1 MPGEKGS
8 RSRRQAV
15 HADWLG
21 REHAGRT
28 RPWALEEQLLHGG
41 SNDLDPLVERLSQEH
56 LSLSRLEKAL
66 HDEMRRVEE
75 LQRQLTEAPFDL
87 ADRPTDQFPDG
98 RRMPTWITNSFGAA
112 APKRHS
118 RYALYMGIGAVAGG
132 LIGGRTGR
140 AAGIIGGTL
149 TGFIIAGN
157 RTGPAVRDLT
167 LKAGQEIRL
176 QLGEDLALAGN

>member
-1 MPGEKGS
+1 
-8 RSRRQAV
+8 
-15 HADWLG
+15 
-21 REHAGRT
+21 
-28 RPWALEEQLLHGG
+28 
-41 SNDLDPLVERLSQEH
+41 
-56 LSLSRLEKAL
+56 
-66 HDEMRRVEE
+66 
-75 LQRQLTEAPFDL
+75 
-87 ADRPTDQFPDG
+87 
-98 RRMPTWITNSFGAA
+98 MPTWITNSFGAA